1 MRVFVFIAPAKIT
14 EGERF
19 VYVTICI
26 CISTLKKE

>member
-14 EGERF
+14 AGEGF

-26 CISTLKKE
+26 CIWTLKKE

>member
-1 MRVFVFIAPAKIT
+1 MFIAPAKIT
-14 EGERF
+14 AGERF